1 MIRAYLY
8 SNKRIRAY
16 LYYNKRIIAYLYYNK
31 RIRAYLYP
39 NNITVLNTFLCISMW
54 NKYVL
59 LQNIHCWNV
68 LAKIVKIFTTAT
80 ISCCTVLSFVV
91 ILTYTNDLFHDISQA
106 WGPIWERQVLSF
118 VVILTYI
125 NDLFWDIS
133 QAWGPIG
140 ERQVLSFVVILT
152 YPNGLFCDISQ
163 AGRSIWERQAI
174 SSIRHRVSSS
184 CPRYAWNLAW
194 RNTPEIHLCARIV
207 GWVKGAIRQLHWI
220 VCWRCTHW
228 KYEPSL
234 TLVDQHCI
242 IFGCLTPETS
252 TSILV
257 QNDYLREKLCITRGR
272 RVS

>member
-1 MIRAYLY
+1 MLKAYLY
-8 SNKRIRAY
+8 C
-16 LYYNKRIIAYLYYNK
+16 NK

-91 ILTYTNDLFHDISQA
+91 ILTYTNDLFHDISQ
-106 WGPIWERQVLSF
+106 V
-118 VVILTYI
+118 
-125 NDLFWDIS
+125 
-133 QAWGPIG
+133 WGPIG

-163 AGRSIWERQAI
+163 VGRSIWERQAI